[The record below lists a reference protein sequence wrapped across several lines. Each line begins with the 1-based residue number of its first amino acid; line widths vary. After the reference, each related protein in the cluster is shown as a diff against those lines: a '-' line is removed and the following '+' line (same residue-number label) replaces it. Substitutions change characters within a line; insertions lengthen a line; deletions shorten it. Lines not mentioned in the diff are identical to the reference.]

1 MAHTDSFDT
10 RDPFRPPPLLSLFP
24 LLALLWAAA
33 ARGEEPPAPA
43 PSPSPAPADDRGYVQ
58 KKIDSLFEDEG
69 PNGEAKRVHWG
80 PLYPSV
86 VSLSAGAGLGP
97 MLQFWQPDVAG
108 SGLDFQAGASYSV
121 RQYQFYAVRLG
132 RVPRIRGGKSSFS
145 TSSDRFFPLGDI
157 ERLSGASNRIDL
169 FVDYRFREYPR
180 EDFYGVGRDTALE
193 DHTDF
198 QLRDHVVEL
207 ATGYH
212 FSPRFALTAR
222 AGLIRT
228 SLGPGRDSAVPDL
241 PTRFDDLSAPGLGQ
255 PPDELVLTA
264 GMLADLR
271 DEPGNPHRGAVF
283 IAGLSR
289 FDDRHGHDFEF
300 TRAAADAR
308 VYLPLGSH
316 RHVLAARAMGSFD
329 RPDAGARVPFYL
341 QSSLGGSQVLRGY
354 PAYRFREDRLVA
366 FSAEYRFE
374 VIPKLELAAFFDA
387 GQMAPLGAGLRLSDP
402 LTGWGVGV
410 RLKST
415 RRVLF
420 RFDVAHSREAT
431 RYLVKLGPSF

>member
-43 PSPSPAPADDRGYVQ
+43 PSPSPAPVDNRSYVQ
-58 KKIDSLFEDEG
+58 KKISSVFDDEG
-69 PNGEAKRVHWG
+69 TNGEGERFHWG
-80 PLYPSV
+80 PIYPSV

-97 MLQFWQPDVAG
+97 MVQLWQPNLAG

-121 RQYQFYAVRLG
+121 FQYQFYAARLG
-132 RVPRIRGGKSSFS
+132 RLPRIRGGPSSFA
-145 TSSDRFFPLGDI
+145 TSSDRFYPLADI
-157 ERLSGASNRIDL
+157 ERLSGASNHVDF
-169 FVDYRFREYPR
+169 FVDYRYREYPR
-180 EDFYGVGRDTALE
+180 EDFYGVGRDTQLE

-198 QLRDHVVEL
+198 LLRDQFVEVV
-207 ATGYH
+207 TGYH

-222 AGLIRT
+222 AGLIQT
-228 SLGPGRDSAVPDL
+228 SLGPGRDSAFPDL
-241 PTRFDDLSAPGLGQ
+241 PTRFDDRTAPGLRQ
-255 PPDELVLTA
+255 PPDELVLTT
-264 GMLADLR
+264 GLLADLR
-271 DEPGNPHRGAVF
+271 DEPGNPHRGALFNV
-283 IAGLSR
+283 GLSR
-289 FDDRHGHDFEF
+289 FDDRHAHDFEF

-308 VYLPLGSH
+308 FYLPLGSH
-316 RHVLAARAMGSFD
+316 RHVLAARALGSFD

-374 VIPKLELAAFFDA
+374 VVPKVELAAFFDA
-387 GQMAPLGAGLRLSDP
+387 GQVAPAGTGLRLSDP
-402 LTGWGVGV
+402 LTGWGAGV
-410 RLKST
+410 RLKSR